1 MKWLDKSFS
10 NGMELQKLKKKKINL
25 SGTLNKNYAIN
36 V

>member
-10 NGMELQKLKKKKINL
+10 NGMELQKLKKKINL